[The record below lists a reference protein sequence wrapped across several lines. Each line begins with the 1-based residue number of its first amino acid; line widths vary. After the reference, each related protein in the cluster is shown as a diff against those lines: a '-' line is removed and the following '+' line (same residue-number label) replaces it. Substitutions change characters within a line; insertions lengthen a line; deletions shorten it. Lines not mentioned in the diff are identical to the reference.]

1 MARRSRLKT
10 FYRDGTQEGVGD
22 HVPLLSCRRVS
33 VYFGALVAVNKLS
46 FELEK
51 GTILGIGGPNG
62 AGKTTL
68 FDVLS
73 GLHSPDTGDIQL
85 NGRSITGLP
94 PHEICHEGIART
106 FQLNALF
113 GTMSVMEN
121 VLIASQH
128 GQKSIDF
135 QRPYFNSSE
144 RRRAESALEL
154 VGLSDKAD
162 LTAASLDILGQKL
175 LMIAGAI
182 ATDPQLLLLDEP
194 VGGLIPREIEQVEQ
208 IIRNLTHEREITVIL
223 IEHVMRFLT
232 GLSDEV
238 LIMNFGEKLFQ
249 GSPEDLAGDK
259 KVIDVYLGEGVSGK
273 IGPVRKD
280 GVKKS
285 ENGLDS
291 VEEDSTSL
299 KLHESDKW
307 SLDVEY
313 FARKLCQQ
321 YFSGR
326 LYPIDYMEL
335 ERLLE
340 ERGEDDRSTRV
351 SRATR
356 RVIHA
361 KKLGEGESQ
370 TFELLKTVLEEEQ
383 NVREKNMIF
392 SNKEKPKLDLDNKS
406 LRLQT
411 LEEATKRILD
421 ADSRH
426 GNVGEKDIEELRTAY
441 LWQSSKDEN
450 KLNKSEKN
458 E

>member
-285 ENGLDS
+285 ENGLES

-299 KLHESDKW
+299 NLHESDKW

-321 YFSGR
+321 Y
-326 LYPIDYMEL
+326 L
-335 ERLLE
+335 
-340 ERGEDDRSTRV
+340 
-351 SRATR
+351 
-356 RVIHA
+356 
-361 KKLGEGESQ
+361 
-370 TFELLKTVLEEEQ
+370 
-383 NVREKNMIF
+383 
-392 SNKEKPKLDLDNKS
+392 
-406 LRLQT
+406 
-411 LEEATKRILD
+411 
-421 ADSRH
+421 
-426 GNVGEKDIEELRTAY
+426 
-441 LWQSSKDEN
+441 
-450 KLNKSEKN
+450 
-458 E
+458 